1 MDQVNAIYN
10 ENGMARP
17 QEQPKPTPPVS
28 PGKATASPGKA
39 TKAKKAKKKNDEV
52 APVPSK
58 PKTLEV
64 AVKQVLLRTSTYLR
78 FSQHPFNM
86 CVRV

>member
-52 APVPSK
+52 APVPCK
-58 PKTLEV
+58 PKTLES
-64 AVKQVLLRTSTYLR
+64 AIKQVLLVCY
-78 FSQHPFNM
+78 
-86 CVRV
+86 CY